1 MAVKTEEGIKV
12 TESER
17 IGSYLSF
24 KVNKSR
30 GEFVLLK
37 DKGVGKGT
45 VAIIIVAAVGLAAVS
60 LVYIKKKKAEQHKE

>member
-1 MAVKTEEGIKV
+1 MAVKTEEGISV

-45 VAIIIVAAVGLAAVS
+45 VAIIIAAVVGLAAVS
-60 LVYIKKKKAEQHKE
+60 LVYIKKKKA